1 MNRQEFKKWALSA
14 LRMFDGSTGNTL
26 SRRGMPAGAV
36 PEQWIIENPDVLIE
50 LQREFIDAGTEVML
64 TATLGATAPKL
75 AEYGITDVEGY
86 NRKLFEITKQAV
98 GEKTRIAAEL
108 GPTGKFMAP
117 MGDKSFEDMVGIYKQ
132 QVAAL
137 LPCKPDMFILET
149 FIDLAEARAAVIA
162 IRDLCDLPVIASMT
176 FQNGM
181 TLTGSTPEAV
191 AVTLTAAG
199 ADAVG
204 ANCSTGP
211 QGVAEVV
218 AKMAAVCD
226 LPLFAKPNAGMPQLI
241 DGRTVFRMGP
251 EEFAKEA
258 LALVK
263 AGATLVGGCC
273 GATPEHIKEFK
284 QRIRDLE
291 PAPRAQVQKAYVSS
305 PRQALEI
312 SVDTPLRIV
321 GEGINPTGRK
331 NLAKSFVDSDIMPA
345 VELAG
350 QQVEDGADLL
360 DINVSAAGAD
370 EISIMAMLASQLP
383 VYCPAPLCFDSTNA
397 EVMEI
402 ALRNYCGRAIL
413 NSASAEPGRMEP
425 MLALAKKYGAV
436 VILLPFKDGI
446 PQTAEDRLM
455 AANELIDAAGRA
467 GLNKSDIIID
477 GAIMAAA
484 TDTGSPGEALKFV
497 SQMHAR
503 GYMTI
508 AGVSNVSFGLPDRE
522 SLNTVFLTMLVSHGL
537 SLAIARPGEAASLI
551 REASSVL
558 MGRDEWCMNWIERS
572 RKGKEFLRD

>member
-26 SRRGMPAGAV
+26 SRRGMPAGAA
-36 PEQWIIENPDVLIE
+36 PEQWIIENPGKLIE

-117 MGDKSFEDMVGIYKQ
+117 MGDKSFEDMVGIYIQ

-305 PRQALEI
+305 R
-312 SVDTPLRIV
+312 
-321 GEGINPTGRK
+321 GRRS
-331 NLAKSFVDSDIMPA
+331 KSASIRRFASSARGSTRPA
-345 VELAG
+345 VKILRRALSTATSCLRWSLPDSRSRTAQICSTSMSAPPG
-350 QQVEDGADLL
+350 PTSSRSWQCWHPSCRYTVLRRCALTRRMPR
-360 DINVSAAGAD
+360 SWKSRYATTAAG
-370 EISIMAMLASQLP
+370 P
-383 VYCPAPLCFDSTNA
+383 Y
-397 EVMEI
+397 
-402 ALRNYCGRAIL
+402 
-413 NSASAEPGRMEP
+413 
-425 MLALAKKYGAV
+425 
-436 VILLPFKDGI
+436 
-446 PQTAEDRLM
+446 
-455 AANELIDAAGRA
+455 
-467 GLNKSDIIID
+467 
-477 GAIMAAA
+477 
-484 TDTGSPGEALKFV
+484 
-497 SQMHAR
+497 
-503 GYMTI
+503 
-508 AGVSNVSFGLPDRE
+508 
-522 SLNTVFLTMLVSHGL
+522 
-537 SLAIARPGEAASLI
+537 
-551 REASSVL
+551 
-558 MGRDEWCMNWIERS
+558 
-572 RKGKEFLRD
+572 